1 MTSYLEKHPIDLNRH
16 FLHINNIV
24 NIVKIYVM
32 VNIVKTCRTKYS
44 HLIDMFCKWR
54 NVYSAFITKEK

>member
-1 MTSYLEKHPIDLNRH
+1 MLMTFYLEKRPIDLNRH
-16 FLHINNIV
+16 FLHINNMV

-44 HLIDMFCKWR
+44 LLIDMFCK
-54 NVYSAFITKEK
+54 